1 MTHPTLIQ
9 NVIHST
15 PHSGSFIFD
24 SPVFA
29 PETGQ
34 AVFSYRC
41 GSYHFQERLEFGV
54 PAEPLPQPRLEAIHR
69 ALNFAA
75 MAAGI
80 SYFKAFMSP
89 HIETEDMDEST
100 SHFFEKFY
108 RKGLGEF
115 ITRNKLQFS
124 DDNYFKPT
132 QVSSALSSSVT
143 LTPQALVLIGGGK
156 DSLVTLEALRQQNH
170 IFTLFAVNPAPPILD
185 CIKVSGMPARLVK
198 RHIDPQL
205 FTLNDQ
211 GAPNGHVPVTGII
224 SFLAIVTA
232 LIHDFDTI
240 ILSNERSADEPTF
253 ADINH
258 QYSKSFEFEAD
269 MQNFIWRAISPSI
282 SYFSFLRPLSE
293 LHITRLFAQ
302 EQKYDSVFTSCNK
315 AYSLRQPL
323 RDKKWCG
330 ECPKCQFV
338 FLSLATTLT
347 PARVIPI
354 FGSSL
359 LDDSKNLSAYR
370 HLTGLAGHKPWEC
383 VGEILE
389 SASALYALSLN
400 PDWAQTQVV
409 KTLAPELLAQYGEE
423 RLQTAYQ
430 DSLKPAARHAIAE
443 RYRKAFDDYVQ

>member
-1 MTHPTLIQ
+1 MTHPAPQ
-9 NVIHST
+9 
-15 PHSGSFIFD
+15 SGSFIID
-24 SPVFA
+24 SPVFT
-29 PETGQ
+29 PETGE
-34 AVFSYRC
+34 AIFSYRC
-41 GSYHFQERLEFGV
+41 GSYHFQEKLEFGI
-54 PAEPLPQPRLEAIHR
+54 PSEPLSAARLKIIEC
-69 ALNFAA
+69 ALRFAA
-75 MAAGI
+75 VAAGI

-89 HIETEDMDEST
+89 HIETEDMDETT
-100 SHFFEKFY
+100 SLFFEKFY

-115 ITRNKLQFS
+115 ITRNKLKFS
-124 DDNYFKPT
+124 DHDYFKPART
-132 QVSSALSSSVT
+132 SSPIPSSVA
-143 LTPQALVLIGGGK
+143 LTSQALVLIGGGK
-156 DSLVTLEALRQQNH
+156 DSLVTIEALQQQKH
-170 IFTLFAVNPAPPILD
+170 VFTLFAVNPAPPILD
-185 CIKVSGMPARLVK
+185 CIQLSGLPAHLFK

-253 ADINH
+253 EDVNH
-258 QYSKSFEFEAD
+258 QYSKSFEFETD
-269 MQNFIWRAISPSI
+269 MQNLIRQVISPSI

-293 LHITRLFAQ
+293 LHITQLFAK
-302 EQKYDSVFTSCNK
+302 EKKYDSVFTSCNK

-338 FLSLATTLT
+338 FLSLATTLA
-347 PARVIPI
+347 PARVMPI

-359 LDDSKNLSAYR
+359 LDDPENLTAYR

-389 SASALYALSLN
+389 SASALYTLSLN
-400 PDWAQTQVV
+400 PDWAQMTVV
-409 KTLAPELLAQYGEE
+409 KTLAPELIAFYGETQ
-423 RLQTAYQ
+423 LQKAYK
-430 DSLKPAARHAIAE
+430 DALSPALRHAIPE
-443 RYRKAFDDYVQ
+443 RYRKALYDYVQ